1 MFESEVIVKDFVLSV
16 IQEGRRNVEMF
27 RDKRRGVVG
36 TRGDFPRQ
44 LMFSWT
50 SVLHKSMGGL

>member
-1 MFESEVIVKDFVLSV
+1 VLSV
-16 IQEGRRNVEMF
+16 IQEGRRLYRF
-27 RDKRRGVVG
+27 RDKRRGQEEG

-50 SVLHKSMGGL
+50 SLLHDGMGGL